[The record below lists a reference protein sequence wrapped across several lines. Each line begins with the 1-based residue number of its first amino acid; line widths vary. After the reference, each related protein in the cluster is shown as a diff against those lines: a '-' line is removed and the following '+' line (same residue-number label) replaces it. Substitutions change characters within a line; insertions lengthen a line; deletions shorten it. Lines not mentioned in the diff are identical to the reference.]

1 MNLKLQFAGTKNKL
15 NVAIVLFLFMAIQ
28 SNKVFGQ
35 DTGVKEEKTEKKEK
49 VKKEKAPKEEKEE
62 TAKIGVADKNAG
74 AVKYRRSSLHTMII
88 EDAKLP
94 KFDIILKT
102 FNEAEFPDKY
112 NNHTVGDKTFNL
124 EQYYVSPPP
133 AADGTKASKK
143 EEKDLSP
150 TINKYLVDNK
160 IANKIVAKWF
170 NRSADGAFDMSLIG
184 ERGSYDASAQDAAKA
199 LSTERGTSMLA
210 DAGEELIPN
219 TFVVVNY
226 SKFVEN
232 EPIARAIKETTYAMV
247 ANSSEMPRKIA
258 QAAADK
264 LYEKTK
270 DGYSVWT
277 TAYLYQLQWTDSM
290 SAVFYQSLWMD
301 ASNIDPA
308 KKEAFDNTNLFE
320 LKLLGYQKASSFIS
334 GLGENAK
341 GGEEM
346 IIKNATLKSIDA
358 VYAKLQR
365 KFEPFRTKTPL
376 VSTDPLGAKIGLKE
390 GLEAGDKYEV
400 LEQSFDAEG
409 KVSYNRK
416 GVIKVEKGKIWNNMY
431 NAGETPVDEEGNP
444 IEVDSSIEF
453 THFKGGKGFYPGMLL
468 RQID

>member
-1 MNLKLQFAGTKNKL
+1 MNLIIKNAGAKNKL
-15 NVAIVLFLFMAIQ
+15 KIALALFVFICFQANQVLA
-28 SNKVFGQ
+28 Q
-35 DTGVKEEKTEKKEK
+35 DTEVKEEKKEKKEK
-49 VKKEKAPKEEKEE
+49 VKKEKAPKEEKTE
-62 TAKIGVADKNAG
+62 TAKIGVADKSAG

-94 KFDIILKT
+94 KFDIILTT
-102 FNEAEFPDKY
+102 FNNAEFPDKY
-112 NNHTVGDKTFNL
+112 NNHTVGDKSFNIANYQVV
-124 EQYYVSPPP
+124 EDTSAKQ
-133 AADGTKASKK
+133 
-143 EEKDLSP
+143 EKDLSP
-150 TINKYLVDNK
+150 IITKYFVDNK
-160 IANKIVAKWF
+160 VANKIVAKWF
-170 NRSADGAFDMSLIG
+170 NRNADGAFDMSLIG
-184 ERGSYDASAQDAAKA
+184 ERGSYDATAQDAAKA

-226 SKFVEN
+226 SKFVSN
-232 EPIARAIKETTYAMV
+232 EVPA
-247 ANSSEMPRKIA
+247 KIA
-258 QAAADK
+258 YDIAQMAAQK
-264 LYEKTK
+264 LPAITQKPALAMAEKAYEKARQ
-270 DGYSVWT
+270 GYSVWT

-301 ASNIDPA
+301 ASKVDPA

-320 LKLLGYQKASSFIS
+320 LKLLGFQKASSFIS
-334 GLGENAK
+334 GLGSNAK
-341 GGEEM
+341 EGEDM

-376 VSTDPLGAKIGLKE
+376 VSSDPIGAKIGLKE

-416 GVIKVEKGKIWNNMY
+416 GVIKVEKGKIWNNMF
-431 NAGETPVDEEGNP
+431 NAGETPVDEQGNP
-444 IEVDSSIEF
+444 IEVDASIEF